1 MGLGFTPPHPPAQL
15 LLPCSHEGHQL
26 GWGGWKGGGHPHR
39 FPSRQCFARWPLG
52 SGGRGRKQLS
62 LRRGWSKCHRGH
74 LAPHTT
80 PSPPPTS
87 KQHPPG
93 GGAAGVQSLQGGAK
107 RMSPPHHQRDI
118 KERRGGGGW
127 VTPPPPFT
135 FRCFPAVCPHRLS
148 CPSPPLSSSPP
159 PGIALRLPA
168 LLTASAYS
176 PPSTPCPLPAPLW
189 DLVVIEAA
197 LSPSPPEGWTSPPPR
212 MLSPTFGCTR
222 GTTDT
227 RRWRPARAVSI
238 CILNMSHLHIKDDFL
253 FRRRLASRRK

>member
-1 MGLGFTPPHPPAQL
+1 M
-15 LLPCSHEGHQL
+15 ER
-26 GWGGWKGGGHPHR
+26 GGHPHR

-80 PSPPPTS
+80 PSPPQPANNTPLGGGLRAFRAS
-87 KQHPPG
+87 KGVPRGCHPPTISG
-93 GGAAGVQSLQGGAK
+93 TSRKG
-107 RMSPPHHQRDI
+107 
-118 KERRGGGGW
+118 EGGGGW

>member
-1 MGLGFTPPHPPAQL
+1 MLCSLAAGFGWQRQEAAVPAARMEQMSPRPPGTTHHPQ
-15 LLPCSHEGHQL
+15 
-26 GWGGWKGGGHPHR
+26 
-39 FPSRQCFARWPLG
+39 
-52 SGGRGRKQLS
+52 
-62 LRRGWSKCHRGH
+62 
-74 LAPHTT
+74 
-80 PSPPPTS
+80 PPPTS

-118 KERRGGGGW
+118 KERRGGGW